1 MHIQLVNP
9 NSSASMTMLIRESAK
24 ACAFAGTRITAV
36 NPDTTPSSIEGY
48 TDEAMSVPA
57 MLELIRK
64 GEAQGVNAHVIACF
78 DDPGLAAAREIASG
92 PVIGICQAAIQVATC
107 IATRF
112 SVVTSLS
119 RSVPIIE
126 DLVQAYGSGSRCRSV
141 RCVDMPVLALEA
153 EPEIA
158 ENRLIQEIEAARDQ
172 DRVDAV
178 ILGCAGMADLCRR
191 LEERTGMPVID
202 GVAAAV
208 KIAEGLV
215 GGQYRTSKLGG
226 YNYPETKAERLV

>member
-9 NSSASMTMLIRESAK
+9 NSSVSMTSLICESAK
-24 ACAFAGTRITAV
+24 ACAFVGTKITAV
-36 NPDTTPSSIEGY
+36 SPDTTPSSIEGY

-57 MLELIRK
+57 MLDLIRQ
-64 GEAQGVNAHVIACF
+64 GEAQGVNGHIIACF

-92 PVIGICQAAIQVATC
+92 PVVGICQAAIQVATC

-112 SVVTSLS
+112 SIVTSLH

-126 DLVQAYGSGSRCRSV
+126 DLVHAYGSGSRCRSV
-141 RCVDMPVLALEA
+141 RCVDMPVLALEKD
-153 EPEIA
+153 PEFT
-158 ENRLIQEIEAARDQ
+158 ENRLAQEIEAARDR

-178 ILGCAGMADLCRR
+178 ILGCAGMGDLCRR
-191 LEERTGMPVID
+191 LQERTGMPVID

-226 YNYPETKAERLV
+226 YNYPEKKTAEL